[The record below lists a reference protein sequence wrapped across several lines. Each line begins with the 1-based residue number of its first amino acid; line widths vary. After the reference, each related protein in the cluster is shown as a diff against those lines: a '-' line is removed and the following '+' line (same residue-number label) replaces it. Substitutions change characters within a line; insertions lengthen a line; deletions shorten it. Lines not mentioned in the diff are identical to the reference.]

1 MLFHTPASEDGTEG
15 EDWQGEYLLVKGVSL
30 QRNYP
35 EWRLFLLK
43 KRDICTINN
52 IATNHMSSFIDL
64 TTVN

>member
-35 EWRLFLLK
+35 EWRLCLFK
-43 KRDICTINN
+43 KR
-52 IATNHMSSFIDL
+52 HMYNKQHSNQPHVIFH
-64 TTVN
+64 